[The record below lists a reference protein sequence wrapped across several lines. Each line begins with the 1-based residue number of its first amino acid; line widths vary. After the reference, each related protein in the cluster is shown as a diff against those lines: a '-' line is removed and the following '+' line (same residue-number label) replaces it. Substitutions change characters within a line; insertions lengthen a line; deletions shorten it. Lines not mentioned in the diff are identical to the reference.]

1 MKVIF
6 FAITVFLTGCASTNG
21 IAVFS
26 FSNAEVQ
33 SLLSKQMP
41 NLTENVNLM
50 GLPVQL
56 NVNDVSV
63 DIGPDNRDVI
73 SLGVDTGAEIN
84 AFAFT
89 YPVRLKLQVEGSP
102 YYDSEQKAVFLR
114 NLNLLDSSVEAGSYK
129 GNLKPL
135 NSEVMNLLN
144 GFLAVTPVYKLDMSN
159 PKVALLSKVPLDM
172 KVVEGAV
179 QLVPKNWN
187 N

>member
-1 MKVIF
+1 MKVIL
-6 FAITVFLTGCASTNG
+6 FAITLFHTGCASTNG
-21 IAVFS
+21 LAVFS

-33 SLLSKQMP
+33 SLLTKQMP

-63 DIGPDNRDVI
+63 NIGPDNRDVI
-73 SLGVDTGAEIN
+73 SLGLDTGAEIN
-84 AFAFT
+84 AFAFK
-89 YPVRLKLQVEGSP
+89 YPVRLTFQIEGSP

-135 NSEVMNLLN
+135 NNEVMNLLN
-144 GFLAVTPVYKLDMSN
+144 AFLAVNPVYKLDMNN

-179 QLVPKNWN
+179 QLVPRNWN

>member
-1 MKVIF
+1 
-6 FAITVFLTGCASTNG
+6 
-21 IAVFS
+21 
-26 FSNAEVQ
+26 
-33 SLLSKQMP
+33 MP

-63 DIGPDNRDVI
+63 NIGPDNRDVI
-73 SLGVDTGAEIN
+73 SLGLDTGA
-84 AFAFT
+84 
-89 YPVRLKLQVEGSP
+89 

-135 NSEVMNLLN
+135 NNEVMNLLN
-144 GFLAVTPVYKLDMSN
+144 AFLAVNPVYKLDMNN

-179 QLVPKNWN
+179 QLVPRNWN